1 VGGRRKADIKEES
14 DNVLKNLSHK
24 FKLGLAVTVIVVC
37 VLGILDA
44 ARIGQSRWL
53 TMRLKEPRLL
63 PPAEVAAQLLSE
75 TQIAVNTTPNDPE
88 AHSGRALVLLNTQGL
103 AIALPEY
110 ERAVALRPND
120 YFLWLELGRARDMS
134 DDEQGAI
141 AALEQSVRLAPF
153 YAQPRWQLGNVLFRA
168 GRVEESYRELRR
180 AALSDVALLPNLINL
195 VWSATDSDPVA
206 VERIIQPER
215 VSWRIVLAKIFI
227 KRGKIADGLAQF
239 RAAGGISEK
248 DRQEL
253 LNELL
258 TAKRYQEAYEVWSF
272 DSGESK
278 SESGIALL
286 NDGGFESKMSRDN
299 SGFGWQ
305 LARDTQGLRLSLDR
319 NNPHSGAQSLRVDFN
334 GDSNPSQSILTQLIL
349 VEPNTR
355 YRLRF
360 NARTE
365 DIVTGGLPLINMS
378 DVSSKGSSAL
388 MMSPPLPQTSD
399 GWHEYSIDFTSSK
412 TTSVILISVHRQNC
426 SSGPCPIFGRMWLD
440 DFVIQKMS
448 NN

>member
-1 VGGRRKADIKEES
+1 MKKLFYNS
-14 DNVLKNLSHK
+14 SHSLR
-24 FKLGLAVTVIVVC
+24 LGLAVAIIVVC
-37 VLGILDA
+37 VWGILGA
-44 ARIGQSRWL
+44 VRIGESRWL

-63 PPAEVAAQLLSE
+63 SSSDAATQLLSE
-75 TQIAVNTTPNDPE
+75 TQRAVDTSPNDPE

-103 AIALPEY
+103 AVALPEY

-120 YFLWLELGRARDMS
+120 YFLWLELGRARDMA

-180 AALSDVALLPNLINL
+180 AALSDVALLPNLIEL
-195 VWSATDSDPVA
+195 VWGATDGDPVA

-215 VSWRIVLAKIFI
+215 ASWHIALAKIFI
-227 KRGKIADGLAQF
+227 KRGKISDGLKHF
-239 RAAGGISEK
+239 RAAGGMAEK
-248 DRQEL
+248 DRQAL

-258 TAKRYQEAYEVWSF
+258 AAKRYQEAYEVWAF
-272 DSGESK
+272 DSGEDKRDS
-278 SESGIALL
+278 SISLL

-305 LARDTQGLRLSLDR
+305 LVRDTQGLRLSLDR

-334 GDSNPSQSILTQLIL
+334 GDANPGQSILRQLIL
-349 VEPNTR
+349 VEPNMR

-365 DIVTGGLPLINMS
+365 SIVTGGLPLISVS
-378 DVSSKGSSAL
+378 DAGGKDNSTLAVSST
-388 MMSPPLPQTSD
+388 LPQHSD
-399 GWHEYSIDFTSSK
+399 GWHEYSIDFTSAK
-412 TTSVILISVHRQNC
+412 TTSAVLISVQRQNC
-426 SSGPCPIFGRMWLD
+426 SAGPCPIFGRMWLD
-440 DFVIQKMS
+440 DFVIQKVS